1 MADLTNLQLIAE
13 ITSRINRPDFDGI
26 ARRVSADRIDFYK
39 KECFYGGQATDT
51 SISTAVGT
59 SNYNYPTGF
68 EQVNQIQLL
77 NGSVWLPLAQ
87 KHYSYINNIDL
98 VQPGIRSLPALWA
111 PYGSQFRL
119 FPTPN
124 AIYPLELTM
133 DLPPGPP
140 ADDATNF
147 WTTAAQSLV
156 INGTCAEIC
165 RVYTHDEQGIKDYG
179 DAELREIV
187 SLGSKTIRLRN
198 GIRTR
203 PYL

>member
-87 KHYSYINNIDL
+87 KPYSYINNIDL
-98 VQPGIRSLPALWA
+98 VQPGMGEREADHRQRPAGRCQDDDRSGPHPAC
-111 PYGSQFRL
+111 GEQVRQ
-119 FPTPN
+119 PTTPQ
-124 AIYPLELTM
+124 IS
-133 DLPPGPP
+133 G
-140 ADDATNF
+140 
-147 WTTAAQSLV
+147 
-156 INGTCAEIC
+156 
-165 RVYTHDEQGIKDYG
+165 
-179 DAELREIV
+179 LRRRRV
-187 SLGSKTIRLRN
+187 SLSTGPVRKFAESTRTTNRGS
-198 GIRTR
+198 RTMAMR
-203 PYL
+203 SCGK

>member
-1 MADLTNLQLIAE
+1 
-13 ITSRINRPDFDGI
+13 
-26 ARRVSADRIDFYK
+26 
-39 KECFYGGQATDT
+39 
-51 SISTAVGT
+51 
-59 SNYNYPTGF
+59 
-68 EQVNQIQLL
+68 
-77 NGSVWLPLAQ
+77 
-87 KHYSYINNIDL
+87 
-98 VQPGIRSLPALWA
+98 
-111 PYGSQFRL
+111 
-119 FPTPN
+119 
-124 AIYPLELTM
+124 M

>member
-1 MADLTNLQLIAE
+1 MADLTYLQLVAE
-13 ITSRINRPDFDGI
+13 IIKRLNRPDFDGI
-26 ARRVSADRIDFYK
+26 ARDVSADRIDYYK

-51 SISTAVGT
+51 SITTVAGT
-59 SNYNYPTGF
+59 RFYNYPSGF

-77 NGSVWLPLAQ
+77 NGSVWLPLTQ
-87 KHYSYINNIDL
+87 KPYWYINNIDL
-98 VQPGIRSLPALWA
+98 LQTPVQSLPAYWA

-124 AIYPLELTM
+124 AAHSIKLTM

-156 INGTCAEIC
+156 INGTCAEIAD
-165 RVYTHDEQGIKDYG
+165 VYLQLEPNKYRPLEER
-179 DAELREIV
+179 ELI
-187 SLGSKTIRLRN
+187 SLGSKSIRLRG
-198 GIRTR
+198 GIQTR